1 MNGEDMR
8 LMTKTYCLDTL
19 KMSQSVN
26 IEVKYDPE
34 GFAAYDAGEELRR
47 IKALAPAPSPALTKA
62 TPPTA
67 SSAAT
72 PVKTA
77 IVCCHCHMC
86 EHLIHDLESPVFDEE
101 VRH

>member
-8 LMTKTYCLDTL
+8 SATKVYCLDTL
-19 KMSQSVN
+19 KMSQSVS

-62 TPPTA
+62 TPPTTTTT
-67 SSAAT
+67 AAAGQT

-77 IVCCHCHMC
+77 IV
-86 EHLIHDLESPVFDEE
+86 
-101 VRH
+101 